1 MLGRTLLVALPAVFG
16 TKMVP
21 VDLSIRDAHLTIS
34 CVGPRLMLFSK
45 FPFRETA
52 LSPICGT
59 MERYNSLEVLKTDNF
74 QKVFSFE
81 WVFCDETI
89 GRRPFHGFAFFCF
102 FQDNEGNEKSSG
114 LCGDGKEDS
123 LKDEGVAAQAMKTR
137 SKGGT
142 EECCTNWQN
151 VFLPIGRGELR
162 VGAEDVL
169 SVTVTCNV
177 LDMQPSYTFFVRLK
191 EKRSKK
197 TTEET
202 IEVQYSDLMP
212 LICTVQQY
220 RAREDA
226 TSKDATSNKCQ
237 KRKCAE
243 KDKEGLVRHKKEDS

>member
-1 MLGRTLLVALPAVFG
+1 MQTPMLGRTLRVALPAVFG

-21 VDLSIRDAHLTIS
+21 VDLSIRNAHLTIS

-59 MERYNSLEVLKTDNF
+59 MERYNSLDVLNTDDF

-81 WVFCDETI
+81 WIICEKTI

-114 LCGDGKEDS
+114 LCGKGREDS
-123 LKDEGVAAQAMKTR
+123 LQDEGLAAQTMKTR

-151 VFLPIGRGELR
+151 VFLPIGRGELL

-177 LDMQPSYTFFVRLK
+177 LQMQPSYTFLVRLK
-191 EKRSKK
+191 EKGSKE

-202 IEVQYSDLMP
+202 IEVHYSDLMP

-220 RAREDA
+220 RARDDA
-226 TSKDATSNKCQ
+226 TSKKCQ

-243 KDKEGLVRHKKEDS
+243 KGKEGLVRHKKEDS